1 MRGTVAT
8 LKTFERSQRTKNPDS
23 NTSKVDEALLKL
35 VLLSSFCNANEE
47 GELKQKVIR
56 KGGLTQLSWPQYTV
70 TILNVN
76 YYHKCIENLYGIDRA
91 SFL

>member
-23 NTSKVDEALLKL
+23 NTSKVDEALLNL

-56 KGGLTQLSWPQYTV
+56 KGGLTQLGGRPPNR
-70 TILNVN
+70 IINN
-76 YYHKCIENLYGIDRA
+76 YCQGHTRTCRGNGN
-91 SFL
+91 